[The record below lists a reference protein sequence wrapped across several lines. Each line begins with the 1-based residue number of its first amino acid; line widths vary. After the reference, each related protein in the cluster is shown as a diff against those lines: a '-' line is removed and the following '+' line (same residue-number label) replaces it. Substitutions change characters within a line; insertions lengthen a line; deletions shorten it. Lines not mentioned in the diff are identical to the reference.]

1 MALPAPRRGG
11 QREGRAFRGEPAVA
25 FRGASRYHVLRRGVA
40 VKTVAGPD
48 QNLFKRAEEV
58 TGVPEEAALTRPA
71 CKG

>member
-1 MALPAPRRGG
+1 
-11 QREGRAFRGEPAVA
+11 
-25 FRGASRYHVLRRGVA
+25 

-58 TGVPEEAALTRPA
+58 TGVPEEAALIRPA